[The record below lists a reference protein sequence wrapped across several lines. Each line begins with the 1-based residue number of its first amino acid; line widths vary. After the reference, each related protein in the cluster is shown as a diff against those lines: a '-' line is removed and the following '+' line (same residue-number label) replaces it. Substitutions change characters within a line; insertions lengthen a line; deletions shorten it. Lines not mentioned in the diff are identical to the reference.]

1 VCIRRDLTLG
11 MTLHSM
17 AIRRGFMGRVRDVAV
32 GNSVLVMYVKC
43 GELGCARMLFYEIV

>member
-1 VCIRRDLTLG
+1 

-43 GELGCARMLFYEIV
+43 GELGCARMLFEKMERWDLGEGS